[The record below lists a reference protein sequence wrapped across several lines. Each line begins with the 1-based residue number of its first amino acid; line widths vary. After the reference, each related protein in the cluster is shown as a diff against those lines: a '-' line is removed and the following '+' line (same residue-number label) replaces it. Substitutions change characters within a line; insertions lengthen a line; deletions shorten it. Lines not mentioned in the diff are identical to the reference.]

1 MTFSGASESDQ
12 ESIISMSTAGSDH
25 MEEEEIDE
33 SLLDDNEEEPA
44 DGAEKDKEMET
55 CNTGKDDSTKE
66 VAHNAGSVGSLATSF
81 MLNVT
86 VGSNDIFAQPKIDSR
101 ATSVVG
107 SSHAGKLSA
116 LVSASL
122 ETKFLKLPSQSQT
135 PDAAEDLVDKLSQL
149 GLIKDD
155 IVYLDLLSNLVYLGT
170 DQDGIPKKM

>member
-1 MTFSGASESDQ
+1 MTQWVQYMRPQQKLKIRLTLVTFSGASESDQ
-12 ESIISMSTAGSDH
+12 ESIIRMSTAGSDH

-33 SLLDDNEEEPA
+33 SILDDN
-44 DGAEKDKEMET
+44 
-55 CNTGKDDSTKE
+55 
-66 VAHNAGSVGSLATSF
+66 NAGSVGSLATSF
-81 MLNVT
+81 MLNVCA
-86 VGSNDIFAQPKIDSR
+86 GSNDIFVFAQPEIDSC

-149 GLIKDD
+149 GLTKDD

>member
-1 MTFSGASESDQ
+1 MQLQLKLKIRLTLVTFSGASESDQ
-12 ESIISMSTAGSDH
+12 ESIIRMSTAGSDH

-33 SLLDDNEEEPA
+33 SILDD
-44 DGAEKDKEMET
+44 K
-55 CNTGKDDSTKE
+55 
-66 VAHNAGSVGSLATSF
+66 NAGSVGSLATSF
-81 MLNVT
+81 MLNVS
-86 VGSNDIFAQPKIDSR
+86 VGSNDIFAQPKIDSC

>member
-1 MTFSGASESDQ
+1 MTQWVQYMRPQRKLKIRLTLVTFSGASESDQ
-12 ESIISMSTAGSDH
+12 ESIIRMSTAGSDH

-33 SLLDDNEEEPA
+33 SILDDN
-44 DGAEKDKEMET
+44 
-55 CNTGKDDSTKE
+55 
-66 VAHNAGSVGSLATSF
+66 NAGSVGSLATSF
-81 MLNVT
+81 MLNVS

-170 DQDGIPKKM
+170 DQDGNPKKM

>member
-12 ESIISMSTAGSDH
+12 ESIIRMSTAGSDH

-33 SLLDDNEEEPA
+33 SILDDN
-44 DGAEKDKEMET
+44 
-55 CNTGKDDSTKE
+55 
-66 VAHNAGSVGSLATSF
+66 NAGSVGSLATSF
-81 MLNVT
+81 MLNVS

>member
-1 MTFSGASESDQ
+1 MIFSVGMESSQAALNAVENSRDKT
-12 ESIISMSTAGSDH
+12 ED
-25 MEEEEIDE
+25 ELDE
-33 SLLDDNEEEPA
+33 SMLEEKMKLERGEKLLDTSTDDISH
-44 DGAEKDKEMET
+44 DGKRS
-55 CNTGKDDSTKE
+55 CVDSLTT
-66 VAHNAGSVGSLATSF
+66 SLT
-81 MLNVT
+81 LNIT
-86 VGSNDIFAQPKIDSR
+86 VCSNYIFAHPKIDSR

-170 DQDGIPKKM
+170 DQDGIPKNM